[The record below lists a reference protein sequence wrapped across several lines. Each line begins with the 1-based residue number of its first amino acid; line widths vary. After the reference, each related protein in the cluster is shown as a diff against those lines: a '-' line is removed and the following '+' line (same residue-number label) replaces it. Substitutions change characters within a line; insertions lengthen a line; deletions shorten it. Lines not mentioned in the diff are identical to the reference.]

1 MKNPFRRF
9 DDFFIELINRRMKHR
24 VFNVFFYYYT
34 HLCGV
39 ISIVLFNLVMWIFA
53 TGKLRQVTYQMT
65 LSLLVSS
72 AIVFIL
78 KRAFSR
84 SRPYWIIENLN
95 TYDIDLNDYSFPSGH
110 TTAAFTIATIFS
122 LNYSSLTL
130 IFIVLA
136 LLIAISR
143 VYLAVHYPTDVLA
156 GIIVGVGTSLIVY
169 FKLYAQV
176 RKFI

>member
-9 DDFFIELINRRMKHR
+9 DDFFIEIINRRMKHR
-24 VFNVFFYYYT
+24 ILNVFFYYYT

-39 ISIVLFNLVMWIFA
+39 ISLVLFNLAMWFFT

-72 AIVFIL
+72 AIVFFL
-78 KRAFSR
+78 KKIFSR

-110 TTAAFTIATIFS
+110 TTAAFSIATIFS
-122 LNYSSLTL
+122 LNYPALT
-130 IFIVLA
+130 IVFVVMA

-143 VYLAVHYPTDVLA
+143 VYLAVHYPTDVLV
-156 GIIVGVGTSLIVY
+156 GIIVGTGTSLLVY
-169 FKLYAQV
+169 FKLYEQV